1 MDNNHNNNPKNK
13 KTAIILTA
21 TLLLVFVVGV
31 FWLANADQNE
41 TQASSPTAV
50 NEQKLIGPPSFEQLS
65 AIIDEILLNAN

>member
-1 MDNNHNNNPKNK
+1 MDNNQNNNPKNK

-31 FWLANADQNE
+31 FWLANADKNE
-41 TQASSPTAV
+41 TQSSFPTAV
-50 NEQKLIGPPSFEQLS
+50 NEQKLISPPSFEQLS